1 MNNIVYGQAMENVK
15 NGIDVKN
22 KTKTTKKKK
31 NNICNKTPKPRY
43 MSQKLFD
50 KDVVAIRKSKV
61 TLDLKNQIRLNSC
74 NLSNWEIY

>member
-1 MNNIVYGQAMENVK
+1 
-15 NGIDVKN
+15 
-22 KTKTTKKKK
+22 
-31 NNICNKTPKPRY
+31 

-74 NLSNWEIY
+74 NLSHWEIY